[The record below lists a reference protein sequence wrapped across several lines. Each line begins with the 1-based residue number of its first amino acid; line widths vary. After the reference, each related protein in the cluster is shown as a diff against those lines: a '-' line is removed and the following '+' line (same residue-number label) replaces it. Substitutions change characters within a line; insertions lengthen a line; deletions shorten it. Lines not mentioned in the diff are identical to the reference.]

1 MGERR
6 SDSGANDRGVTSISD
21 TVVSKI
27 AGIAAQEVEKVQM
40 GGGTAAAV
48 GGFLSS
54 VTGAVTGG
62 NSAGGG
68 ANLTSGVSVEVG
80 EEEAAVDL
88 TVAVEYGTPIP
99 HTTQTVRNNV
109 INRVENLTGLRVT
122 EVNITVND
130 VQFPEER
137 PQLGRQ
143 QEVER
148 QAQEQERRA

>member
-6 SDSGANDRGVTSISD
+6 NQLQTERGRTSIGNG
-21 TVVSKI
+21 VVSKI

-40 GGGTAAAV
+40 AGGTAAAV
-48 GGFLSS
+48 GGVLRS

-62 NSAGGG
+62 DSTGGG
-68 ANLTSGVSVEVG
+68 ASLTTGVSVEVG

-88 TVAVEYGTPIP
+88 TMAVEYGTPIP
-99 HTTQTVRNNV
+99 RTTEEVSRTV
-109 INRVENLTGLRVT
+109 IYRVENLTGLRVT

-130 VQFPEER
+130 VQLPEER
-137 PQLGRQ
+137 PMLDQQ

-148 QAQEQERRA
+148 QAQEQERQA

>member
-6 SDSGANDRGVTSISD
+6 VQEGSSRGANTIGD

-40 GGGTAAAV
+40 SGGRAAAV
-48 GGFLSS
+48 TGFLGSI
-54 VTGAVTGG
+54 TGG
-62 NSAGGG
+62 GASGG

-80 EEEAAVDL
+80 AEEAAVDL
-88 TVAVEYGTPIP
+88 TLAVEYGIPIP
-99 HTTQTVRNNV
+99 QTTQAVRRNV

-137 PQLGRQ
+137 PQLEEQ
-143 QEVER
+143 KQMER
-148 QAQEQERRA
+148 MAEEQERRT